1 MGIHLENC
9 KFCPKKHEKNEDIA
23 SKLHEDNEVL
33 LFVMVKEN
41 LRYYDYCDRSL
52 TAKKNGEQRLCQVN

>member
-1 MGIHLENC
+1 MDKHLENC

-33 LFVMVKEN
+33 LSGFISNELK
-41 LRYYDYCDRSL
+41 
-52 TAKKNGEQRLCQVN
+52 GI